1 MGSQRNNSETV
12 SKQEYD
18 ALFARFTE
26 LQDTVGEFRSLLA
39 EQRESNAEL
48 RALVKGLQQQ
58 LFGKKS
64 EKLRPM
70 PTVEKQLRQNGAKK
84 SAAQVKKARQAN
96 AEVRRQLPE
105 VQEDICV
112 PEDQAICPSCGN
124 EELRRVGDGKRTS
137 EYEYV
142 PARMVRKVYLQE
154 ILACDCGDYIVTAPA
169 PMRVTEG
176 GQYGPGF
183 VSHVITSKCADSLP
197 LHRQEKQ
204 FRRLGIPV
212 ARATMVEY
220 FHRAAELLEP
230 LSDRLLQLIAQS
242 DIVQA
247 DETVL
252 KVQDK
257 GKARTGYLW
266 CFLHDNLIAYRFSP
280 SRSGKTPVEVLGGG
294 QGTLVVD
301 GYSGYNRVFT
311 PDGWSRA
318 ACLAHVRRKF
328 YEALDSAPE
337 EARRA
342 MELILDIYRVEHLA
356 KEMGIVGTRKHFEL
370 RKKKSRLA
378 MDRFHEWLLE
388 QEGIHPPKT
397 PLGKA
402 IAHAIKN
409 WPALSEFLKS
419 SKTPVDN
426 NASERALR
434 IAAIGRKNFLFCG
447 HDTGARNLAGLYS
460 LVMTCEAN
468 GINPQQYLADVLL
481 RIQTHPDSRIDEIL
495 PHKWRPPDAEARND
509 N

>member
-1 MGSQRNNSETV
+1 MSGQETV
-12 SKQEYD
+12 PKSEYD
-18 ALFARFTE
+18 ALRAENAE
-26 LQDTVGEFRSLLA
+26 LRETLSELKAMLI

-64 EKLRPM
+64 EKLPPM
-70 PTVEKQLRQNGAKK
+70 PTVEKQLRQKDAAQ
-84 SAAQVKKARQAN
+84 SAARAQERRQAN
-96 AEVRRQLPE
+96 AQLRGQLPE
-105 VQEDICV
+105 VREEVPV
-112 PEDQAICPSCGN
+112 PENQAVCPECGSDT
-124 EELRRVGDGKRTS
+124 LRKVGEGKLTT
-137 EYEYV
+137 EYEYL
-142 PARMVRKVYLQE
+142 PARMVRKVYVQE
-154 ILACDCGDYIVTAPA
+154 TLACDCGEYIVTAPA
-169 PMRVTEG
+169 PLRVAEG

-183 VSHVITSKCADSLP
+183 VAHVITSKCADSLP

-212 ARATMVEY
+212 ARATMVDY

-230 LSDRLLQLIAQS
+230 LSDRLLEVVAHS

-280 SRSGKTPVEVLGGG
+280 SRSGRTPVEVLGGG

-311 PDGWSRA
+311 PEGWSRA
-318 ACLAHVRRKF
+318 GCLAHVRRKF

-342 MELILDIYRVEHLA
+342 MGLILDIYRVEHLA
-356 KEMGIVGTRKHFEL
+356 KEMGIVGTRKHLQL
-370 RKKKSRLA
+370 RQTKSRPA
-378 MDRFHEWLLE
+378 MDRLHEWLVA
-388 QEGIHPPKT
+388 QEGLHPPKT

-402 IAHAIKN
+402 ISHALKN
-409 WPALSEFLKS
+409 WGALAEFLKS
-419 SKTPVDN
+419 SKIPVDN

-434 IAAIGRKNFLFCG
+434 IAAVGRKNFLFCG
-447 HDTGARNLAGLYS
+447 HDAGARNLAGLYS

-468 GINPQQYLADVLL
+468 GVNPQQYLADVLL
-481 RIQTHPDSRIDEIL
+481 RVQTHPASAIDELL
-495 PHKWRPPDAEARND
+495 PHKWRPPNDAAND